1 MLAGENR
8 NVNISNLVLHGHG
21 VPEVDGHLPDVDE
34 AVLVRGLRVQ
44 RVHLRH
50 GSLHEVDHGQRV
62 GRRELAVLDVGDVHL
77 LRHNKK
83 TRQGQVGQATH
94 C

>member
-1 MLAGENR
+1 MRRGR
-8 NVNISNLVLHGHG
+8 NGTVRGSHLLLHGHG
-21 VPEVDGHLPDVDE
+21 IPEVDGHLSDVDE

-50 GSLHEVDHGQRV
+50 GPLHEVDHGQRV

-77 LRHNKK
+77 L
-83 TRQGQVGQATH
+83 
-94 C
+94 